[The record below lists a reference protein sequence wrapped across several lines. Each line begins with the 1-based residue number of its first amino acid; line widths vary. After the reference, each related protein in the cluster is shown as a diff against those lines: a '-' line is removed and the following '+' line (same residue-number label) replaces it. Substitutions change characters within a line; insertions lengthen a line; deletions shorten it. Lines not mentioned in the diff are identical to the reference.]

1 MGDVVSLIRPTVSED
16 TVMALEILLAEA
28 RAGQLVGIA
37 YVGIYP
43 ARAYVVDMAGEA
55 KKAPIFTL
63 GTVVILEDQIA
74 RFINPAA

>member
-1 MGDVVSLIRPTVSED
+1 
-16 TVMALEILLAEA
+16 MALEILLAEA

-37 YVGIYP
+37 YAGIYP

-55 KKAPIFTL
+55 KRAPIFTRGL
-63 GTVVILEDQIA
+63 LSILENEIT